1 MKTYSIETINFYLN
15 KKKKGLKVSLLSLIL
30 VIPLLIVFIIFVK
43 LKTRVLFI
51 SLSTLVLSIYGII
64 LTYNI
69 LENIIKSKDIIKHIN
84 TLLSGEIKEING
96 QILSISKPITLKR
109 NIKVLEIEIK
119 NDNYPI
125 KAYYNYSLL
134 DNDLNVGDNIKIH
147 LSNNYIIDCEV
158 KHE

>member
-15 KKKKGLKVSLLSLIL
+15 KKKKGLKVSLLSLIV

-43 LKTRVLFI
+43 LKTRILFI

-84 TLLSGEIKEING
+84 TLLSGDIKEING
-96 QILSISKPITLKR
+96 RILSISKPITLKR
-109 NIKVLEIEIK
+109 NINFTWPVFK
-119 NDNYPI
+119 
-125 KAYYNYSLL
+125 
-134 DNDLNVGDNIKIH
+134 
-147 LSNNYIIDCEV
+147 
-158 KHE
+158 